1 MPYKL
6 IYLVFQ
12 LVKLICMY
20 IPCREGKVLA
30 AASLNAD
37 PVVARTA
44 ELLYQDKM
52 PPASDL
58 R

>member
-1 MPYKL
+1 M
-6 IYLVFQ
+6 
-12 LVKLICMY
+12 
-20 IPCREGKVLA
+20 LA

-44 ELLYQDKM
+44 ELLYQNKM
-52 PPASDL
+52 PSASDL